1 MPPPPTEEEL
11 ALEKLGQRLRAGF
24 AKQHP
29 AQSLD
34 TVRDA
39 VREQYEQ
46 EQEAARQSKPRS
58 DVTKGQERQPPEPD
72 PER

>member
-1 MPPPPTEEEL
+1 MPQPPTEAEL
-11 ALEKLGQRLRAGF
+11 ALEKLGHRLRAGF

-34 TVRDA
+34 TVREA

-46 EQEAARQSKPRS
+46 EQDAARQSKPKA
-58 DVTKGQERQPPEPD
+58 DVAKGQERQPPEPEAD
-72 PER
+72 R

>member
-58 DVTKGQERQPPEPD
+58 DVAKGQERQPPEPD

>member
-1 MPPPPTEEEL
+1 MPQQPTEAEQ
-11 ALEKLGQRLRAGF
+11 ALEKLGQRLRAGY

-34 TVRDA
+34 TVREA

-46 EQEAARQSKPRS
+46 EQEAARQSKPKS
-58 DVTKGQERQPPEPD
+58 DVAKDQERQPPEPD